1 MCSQETGQIKQILNI
16 FAGFLKCILPWILH
30 TILIKLNE
38 AKAYFCSLTK
48 FSQDPIF
55 KLWLVPGK
63 MSTLKCR
70 QTLGKILHFY
80 KKNIQRCHIRVL
92 VNVLTQ
98 LLPSPLNMQN
108 MWCYC
113 LMIFS
118 FISFFFYFRW
128 KERER
133 RHMTRTSTILCC
145 SPSPTYPVRAC
156 CEPGRPLL
164 CHPLALPLWYP
175 GFTQPSLFFTLV
187 SIMLL
192 KHTVYVGVCGIQ
204 LLCELMPD
212 LVTVQ

>member
-118 FISFFFYFRW
+118 FISFFFILDEKRGKGDIW
-128 KERER
+128 RE
-133 RHMTRTSTILCC
+133 HPLSCAAHPHPHTQSAPAVNLADLCC
-145 SPSPTYPVRAC
+145 ATPW
-156 CEPGRPLL
+156 L
-164 CHPLALPLWYP
+164 CHCDTQGLLNLAFFSLLYP
-175 GFTQPSLFFTLV
+175 
-187 SIMLL
+187 
-192 KHTVYVGVCGIQ
+192 
-204 LLCELMPD
+204 
-212 LVTVQ
+212 